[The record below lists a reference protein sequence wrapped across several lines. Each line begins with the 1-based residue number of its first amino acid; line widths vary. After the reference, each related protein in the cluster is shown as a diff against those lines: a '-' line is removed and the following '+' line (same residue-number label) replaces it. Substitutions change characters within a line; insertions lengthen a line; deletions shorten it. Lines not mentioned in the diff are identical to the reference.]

1 MNRTSK
7 LLAAVLLAAFA
18 LGAQAQSTPKPKE
31 DKEAAHKKETV
42 AQHRAMAKAHEDAAK
57 CLESG
62 KEEKACHDQMQKDCK
77 GIGIG
82 KYCGMRHS
90 H

>member
-1 MNRTSK
+1 MNLTSK
-7 LLAAVLLAAFA
+7 ILTAVLLAAFA
-18 LGAQAQSTPKPKE
+18 IGAQAQPTPKPKE
-31 DKEAAHKKETV
+31 DKEAAHKKEAV

-62 KEEKACHDQMQKDCK
+62 KEEKACHDQLQRDCK